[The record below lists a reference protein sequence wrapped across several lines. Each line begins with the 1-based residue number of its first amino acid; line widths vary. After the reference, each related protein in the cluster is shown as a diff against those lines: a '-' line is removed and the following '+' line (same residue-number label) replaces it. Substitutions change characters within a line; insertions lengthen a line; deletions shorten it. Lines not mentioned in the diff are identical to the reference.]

1 MQNCAFSSKKKKK
14 RKEREE
20 KLLLR
25 KRDPF
30 VRWFRPI
37 PPAGWNPWLA
47 VTLFGFQARDE
58 VAVSAPVKQQ
68 MPSSEAFYFLRVPLA
83 ETAPHLEVNVSYSLP
98 TKLRNLGE
106 KKPQKEPRE
115 PKERCIER
123 IWYVFEW
130 VRDKQASW
138 GVDMGVHKGFCAI
151 WIVGWGGG
159 VLGINVE
166 EVKGVPWGFR
176 GLSWTRLPWWLSW

>member
-106 KKPQKEPRE
+106 KKNLRKSQENQK
-115 PKERCIER
+115 K
-123 IWYVFEW
+123 
-130 VRDKQASW
+130 DAL
-138 GVDMGVHKGFCAI
+138 KGFDMFLSE
-151 WIVGWGGG
+151 WETSRHPGGWTWGFTKDSVLSELLGGWGES
-159 VLGINVE
+159 LE
-166 EVKGVPWGFR
+166 
-176 GLSWTRLPWWLSW
+176 SM